1 MVSGMK
7 RYIILALD
15 FNDTFTLIH
24 EQENL
29 IIPTSGDSNTLRDLL
44 DKLMEVQ
51 ESNPSYTLRLL
62 GYPEWQT
69 YSTLI
74 DEYYRVGV
82 YFFSLFR
89 G

>member
-1 MVSGMK
+1 
-7 RYIILALD
+7 
-15 FNDTFTLIH
+15 
-24 EQENL
+24 
-29 IIPTSGDSNTLRDLL
+29 
-44 DKLMEVQ
+44 MEVQ

-82 YFFSLFR
+82 YFFSPFFVDEKDPMVGNVQRCL
-89 G
+89 